1 MPARSAGN
9 TVKRMTTTRTARGG
23 TGDRLVTGSFVLLTA
38 AELAYFTSVG
48 IAIYALPLF
57 VTGPVG
63 SDMAGAGIAFGA
75 FAVSALLLRPLAGRL
90 SDTWGRRPLLIT
102 GAVLC
107 AVSMALTAHAETLTA
122 VIALRLVLGVAE
134 AAFFVAAI
142 AALADLAPP
151 GRIGEAMSINSLGL
165 YLGLAFGPP
174 LGEGLV
180 KAVGFTAAWYA
191 AGVLS
196 VIAAIV
202 VMALGE
208 TRSPQT
214 DTGTRAPL
222 IHWATVPLAAGF
234 FTSTVAIG
242 GFLAFAALHADAA
255 GLPNPSIPLITYGI
269 VVVVC
274 RVLFAKVPDRVP
286 ALPLGA
292 SALGIIAAGLIM
304 TAVWATPV
312 GIVSAALMLGVG
324 VAFSTPA
331 FFTAIFTATKPS
343 ERGAASGTASAFL
356 DLGIGG
362 GPIML
367 GFVAQSAGIPWALG
381 VGAGVAVI
389 GGIWTLA
396 LTRAHRGNDSN
407 AGTPRSAQSC

>member
-1 MPARSAGN
+1 
-9 TVKRMTTTRTARGG
+9 MTTASTARAG
-23 TGDRLVTGSFVLLTA
+23 TGDRLFTGSFVLLTA
-38 AELAYFTSVG
+38 AELAYFTAAG
-48 IAIYALPLF
+48 IAIYTLPLF

-63 SDMAGAGIAFGA
+63 SDLAGAGIAFGA
-75 FAVSALLLRPLAGRL
+75 FAVSALLLRPFAGRL

-107 AVSMALTAHAETLTA
+107 AVAMMLTAHAQTLTA
-122 VIALRLVLGVAE
+122 VITLRLVLGVAE

-151 GRIGEAMSINSLGL
+151 SRIGEAMSINSLGL

-180 KAVGFTAAWYA
+180 KTVGFTAAWYA
-191 AGVLS
+191 AGALS
-196 VIAAIV
+196 VMAAIV
-202 VMALGE
+202 VLALRE
-208 TRSPQT
+208 TRSPQP
-214 DTGTRAPL
+214 DMGGPAPL

-234 FTSTVAIG
+234 FTSVVAIG

-255 GLPNPSIPLITYGI
+255 GLSNPSIPLIAYGI
-269 VVVVC
+269 VVVIC
-274 RVLFAKVPDRVP
+274 RVVFAKVPDRVP

-312 GIVSAALMLGVG
+312 GIVTAALMLGVG

-331 FFTAIFTATKPS
+331 FFTAIFTTTKPS

-367 GFVAQSAGIPWALG
+367 GFVAQSAGIPWAFG
-381 VGAGVAVI
+381 VGAAVAVI
-389 GGIWTLA
+389 GAIWTLSLA
-396 LTRAHRGNDSN
+396 RTHRET
-407 AGTPRSAQSC
+407 A

>member
-1 MPARSAGN
+1 MPTGRDGN
-9 TVKRMTTTRTARGG
+9 TVRRMNTSTSAARVG
-23 TGDRLVTGSFVLLTA
+23 TGDRLFTGSFVLLTA
-38 AELAYFTSVG
+38 AELAYFTAAG

-63 SDMAGAGIAFGA
+63 SDIAGAGIAFGA
-75 FAVSALLLRPLAGRL
+75 FAVSALLLRPFAGRL

-102 GAVLC
+102 GAVVC
-107 AVSMALTAHAETLTA
+107 AVSMTLTAHAETLTA
-122 VIALRLVLGVAE
+122 VVTLRLVLGVAE

-151 GRIGEAMSINSLGL
+151 SRIGEAMSINSLGL

-174 LGEGLV
+174 LGEVLV
-180 KAVGFTAAWYA
+180 KTAGFTAAWFA
-191 AGVLS
+191 AGALS
-196 VIAAIV
+196 MIAAIV
-202 VMALGE
+202 VLPLGE

-214 DTGTRAPL
+214 DRGAPAPL

-234 FTSTVAIG
+234 FTSVVAIG
-242 GFLAFAALHADAA
+242 GFLAFAALHADAV

-292 SALGIIAAGLIM
+292 SALGIIAAGLIV

-312 GIVSAALMLGVG
+312 GMLAAAVMLGVG

-331 FFTAIFTATKPS
+331 FFTAIFTTTKPS

-367 GFVAQSAGIPWALG
+367 GFVAQSAGIPWAFG
-381 VGAGVAVI
+381 VGAAVAAM
-389 GGIWTLA
+389 GSIWTLS
-396 LTRAHRGNDSN
+396 LTRTHRGS
-407 AGTPRSAQSC
+407 P